1 MCFAADEAEEEET
14 VEIVSDPVAAMGN
27 MQNFVAK
34 KGSFSGIS
42 TTSLT
47 SNNDPYAQKQS
58 IPVQIGDP
66 YAATTPTSQAIT
78 GDPYTTIGVTENT
91 AKTGSVTKKVVS
103 NSKIETNLT
112 IPAKTT
118 MLKKPAPFVPRE
130 QHSLTAALFRSM
142 QGSDTFASEAQ
153 AAVQA
158 IDEEVKTREKELKLV
173 AEEHFVSMKREI
185 NEQASQLRREADA
198 AALALKTKTEDRVQ
212 SLLETA
218 ESRMA
223 RLNKEVAQE
232 AVKLKQEAAKKA
244 LIVIDEMEKRASEKR
259 IQERKKTLASAFGLP
274 EKLLDREDTTT
285 QKNPVLEAKAKNTAG
300 KNSNNPGLKQ
310 NSHQATPDQK
320 TAQTLSNATTRV
332 SAEWKNDLSRRFYQD
347 MATMK
352 EIIISAE
359 SPAETQD
366 FLKKFEEQ
374 NKWFDLTLRSTKSV
388 TDEQYS
394 QLANKQ
400 AQMGRLMQSQNIA
413 DDYLQKFTKNM
424 NLEPLQFKK
433 IRLGLLYELNTR
445 TQQRASHLDSSI
457 RETNIPDEEI
467 KALVKQVLGEFSQQ
481 FRDIAA
487 QFPDVEVGGVN
498 RKPQL
503 SLVAVPLAAQKL
515 EADLKEAKEL
525 TEATK
530 QELDATQ
537 QQLISAQET
546 ITQTKNALD
555 KEKAE
560 KDSLATE
567 KSQIILEKDGIK
579 ATALD
584 LINTQI
590 QTNVGTELALAGIKQ
605 DNKVLKSEL
614 VNVAAKNSV
623 LQGEKRMLV
632 GAVEEARKESFN
644 QTLMRNEDVLRVQKT
659 VTLIKKDAKEQ
670 IKNIAES
677 STKRELSL
685 STDLRQAHEKIE
697 VLSAKQAKLIRD
709 LEAQQET
716 SKFLKKSLLAAQ
728 EQAGKSESQA
738 ELANRA
744 LIENSK
750 VVNKQ
755 IALRKQAQDRA
766 KITEELAQQTID
778 SINVF
783 LQKERKAVTNKEQKL
798 AFQEEQLTEKKAALE
813 IKANNLSAQ
822 EDFLDGYREQLT
834 KDRDMLESLKRETR
848 KIVENSAELS
858 ESLNDDFVRM
868 QEQIENELRSAQE
881 ETKRE
886 LALAQNHAD
895 NFVRLNPSDE
905 ENNMQQL
912 AKDDSITKTTN
923 ITQKIH
929 AVMPGAKKLVTKQ
942 LPARMPGLVA

>member
-1 MCFAADEAEEEET
+1 MSLAADEAEGDET
-14 VEIVSDPVAAMGN
+14 IEIVSDAVAAMGS

-34 KGSFSGIS
+34 KSSFVGMSNGSV
-42 TTSLT
+42 T
-47 SNNDPYAQKQS
+47 NNSDPYTEKQS
-58 IPVQIGDP
+58 TNLPV
-66 YAATTPTSQAIT
+66 
-78 GDPYTTIGVTENT
+78 GDPYTTTTAPSQTFASDPYTKIGVTAKKATTPSIAKKSAATPKTLPKMT
-91 AKTGSVTKKVVS
+91 A
-103 NSKIETNLT
+103 
-112 IPAKTT
+112 PAKTPPF
-118 MLKKPAPFVPRE
+118 KKTTPFIPRE

-173 AEEHFVSMKREI
+173 AEEHFISMKREI
-185 NEQASQLRREADA
+185 NEQASQLRKEADA
-198 AALALKTKTEDRVQ
+198 AAIALKTKTEDRVQ

-232 AVKLKQEAAKKA
+232 AVKLKQEAAQKA
-244 LIVIDEMEKRASEKR
+244 LIVMDEMEKRASEKR
-259 IQERKKTLASAFGLP
+259 IQERKKTLASALGLS
-274 EKLLDREDTTT
+274 EKLLGEEEANIPKDLKKEIKPKNIVSESHSPSPKTIKRDSQQPSQTT
-285 QKNPVLEAKAKNTAG
+285 
-300 KNSNNPGLKQ
+300 SNNV
-310 NSHQATPDQK
+310 N
-320 TAQTLSNATTRV
+320 RV

-347 MATMK
+347 MTTMK
-352 EIIISAE
+352 EIIVSAE

-424 NLEPLQFKK
+424 TLEPLQLKK

-445 TQQRASHLDSSI
+445 TQQRASHLDASI
-457 RETNIPDEEI
+457 RESGIPDDEI

-487 QFPDVEVGGVN
+487 QFPDVEVGGAN

-537 QQLISAQET
+537 QQLINAQET
-546 ITQTKNALD
+546 INQTKNALG

-560 KDSLATE
+560 KDSLVLE
-567 KSQIILEKDGIK
+567 KNQILSEKDGIK

-590 QTNVGTELALAGIKQ
+590 QSNVETELALVGTQ
-605 DNKVLKSEL
+605 EDNKTLKSEL
-614 VNVAAKNSV
+614 VNAAAKNSV

-632 GAVEEARKESFN
+632 GAVEKARKDSFN
-644 QTLMRNEDVLRVQKT
+644 QTLMRNEDVLRVEKT
-659 VTLIKKDAKEQ
+659 VTVIQKQAKEQ
-670 IKNIAES
+670 IKTLTES

-685 STDLRQAHEKIE
+685 TTDLRQAHEKIG
-697 VLSAKQAKLIRD
+697 VLSAKQAKLMRD

-716 SKFLKKSLLAAQ
+716 GKSLKKSLVAAQ

-755 IALRKQAQDRA
+755 IALRKKAQDRA

-778 SINVF
+778 SINGF
-783 LQKERKAVTNKEQKL
+783 LQKERKVITSKEQKL
-798 AFQEEQLTEKKAALE
+798 ASQVQQIADKTEALD
-813 IKANNLSAQ
+813 IKAKSLATQ
-822 EDFLDGYREQLT
+822 EDFLDEYRKQLA
-834 KDRDMLESLKRETR
+834 KDRDMLETLKHETR
-848 KIVENSAELS
+848 KIVQNSSELS
-858 ESLNDDFVRM
+858 ESLNDDFVRI
-868 QEQIENELRSAQE
+868 QEQIETELRSAQE
-881 ETKRE
+881 VTRRE
-886 LALAQNHAD
+886 LALAEKHSDDLMSIDQ
-895 NFVRLNPSDE
+895 SDE
-905 ENNMQQL
+905 TNSAPQL
-912 AKDDSITKTTN
+912 VNHDSVVTSTK
-923 ITQKIH
+923 ISQKID
-929 AVMPGAKKLVTKQ
+929 AVMPGAKKLATKQ
-942 LPARMPGLVA
+942 LPARMPGAVS